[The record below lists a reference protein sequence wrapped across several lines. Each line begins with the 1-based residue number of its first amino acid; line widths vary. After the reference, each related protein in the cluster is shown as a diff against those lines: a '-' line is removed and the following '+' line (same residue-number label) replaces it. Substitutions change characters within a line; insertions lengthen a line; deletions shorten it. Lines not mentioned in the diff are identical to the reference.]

1 MRSLLQSCSGSDTG
15 RSVDAALVVERAGGR
30 SVLRRQQIRYPL
42 HITRGFYL
50 DATRPDLLTLY
61 LQSASGGLYA
71 GDRIRLN
78 VDVGRG
84 AAFHL
89 TTQAATVVHAGRN
102 SGATQRQ
109 RVYVEPGGFCALTS
123 DAYVLFPDADLTLET
138 DAVVADDAVLCL
150 ADGFAVHDP
159 RKSDREAGVRPFKAR
174 PFERFEGRLAVSRP
188 DGRLLLK
195 DLGAIDGN
203 ELHNGALGPWAAAA
217 NLLLIAPQA
226 RWPARQEL
234 EQAADR
240 NGALGGCSVAPNGAG
255 LILRILAPDGGTLAR
270 AMDAAFHVAAAAAL
284 GVALAR
290 RRK

>member
-1 MRSLLQSCSGSDTG
+1 
-15 RSVDAALVVERAGGR
+15 VEAG
-30 SVLRRQQIRYPL
+30 
-42 HITRGFYL
+42 
-50 DATRPDLLTLY
+50 A
-61 LQSASGGLYA
+61 
-71 GDRIRLN
+71 
-78 VDVGRG
+78 
-84 AAFHL
+84 
-89 TTQAATVVHAGRN
+89 
-102 SGATQRQ
+102 
-109 RVYVEPGGFCALTS
+109 FCALTS
-123 DAYVLFPDADLTLET
+123 DPYVLFPGADLTLET

-159 RKSDREAGVRPFKAR
+159 RKSDRAKAR

-188 DGRLLLK
+188 DRRLLLK
-195 DLGAIDGN
+195 EFGTIDGN

-217 NLLLIAPQA
+217 NLLLIAPEA

-240 NGALGGCSVAPNGAG
+240 SGALGGCSVAPNGAG

-270 AMDAAFHVAAAAAL
+270 ALDAAFHVAARAAL